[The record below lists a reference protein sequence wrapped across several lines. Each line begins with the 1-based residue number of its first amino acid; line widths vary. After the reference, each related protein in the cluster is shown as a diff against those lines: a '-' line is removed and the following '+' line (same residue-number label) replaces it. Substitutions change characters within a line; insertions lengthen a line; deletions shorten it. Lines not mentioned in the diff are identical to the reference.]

1 MKYQLGTLF
10 IKKIPG
16 IKYPRNCE
24 DLVIFEVISSTSVGN
39 QIPRYRLKF
48 NDPCPSLRTKIDAFF
63 GFGEPEITVERSIL
77 VSENRLKNYKLITQE
92 IRDQILLVNK
102 AERKYTIEQYR
113 LRQML

>member
-48 NDPCPSLRTKIDAFF
+48 NDPCPSLRTKID
-63 GFGEPEITVERSIL
+63 EPEITVERSIL